1 MKCNFEIDGYTME
14 SHYILRN
21 EKKEVFKISKKEN
34 TKNVIF
40 GIFKS
45 FNFKKINVYYYNENN
60 LYIDFV
66 INFEELEKIKDYKI
80 VFASQDEEEKNTL
93 NVQIERI

>member
-1 MKCNFEIDGYTME
+1 MKCTFEIDGYSME

-45 FNFKKINVYYYNENN
+45 FNFKKINVYYYNEND
-60 LYIDFV
+60 LYIDF
-66 INFEELEKIKDYKI
+66 IFTYDELEKIKNYKI
-80 VFASQDEEEKNTL
+80 ICAAQDEEEKETL
-93 NVQIERI
+93 CVQIERM